1 MARKRYPTDL
11 TDPEWER
18 LAPLIPPAKPGAD
31 LDPHRCVRSSTA
43 SPTFCAVAS
52 RGV

>member
-18 LAPLIPPAKPGAD
+18 LALVWPPESGPSI
-31 LDPHRCVRSSTA
+31 VR
-43 SPTFCAVAS
+43 VS
-52 RGV
+52 RA